1 MGSVILKQELFMHA
15 VRRRPFL
22 VLPLALALSGLASFS
37 HAQSQPLRIVV
48 PFSAG
53 GAADTYARLLAQ
65 QWQEAGVAPSIVIDN
80 KPGAGGVI
88 GSDNAA
94 KAAPDGNTLLM
105 VTVGHAVNPFILSK
119 LPYDTRKDFVPVG
132 MVASVPSLLVVGP
145 DFKGSSVQDL
155 IAAAKAKPNALDYA
169 SSGIGSTSHVAAAL
183 LESVAGVDML
193 HVPYRGAA
201 PALQDVMGGRVSFSI
216 DVITSSLQLVKSGK
230 LKALAITST
239 QRSPQA
245 PDVPTIAESGLPGYD
260 FTAWYALLAPAAT
273 PPDTIKRLNT
283 ALQNSLT
290 QPQFVEQLK
299 TSGAQPMPMDPGAS
313 NQYLEREFAKW
324 SRVVKERNIK
334 VE

>member
-1 MGSVILKQELFMHA
+1 MDW
-15 VRRRPFL
+15 P
-22 VLPLALALSGLASFS
+22 SGPKS
-37 HAQSQPLRIVV
+37 
-48 PFSAG
+48 
-53 GAADTYARLLAQ
+53 
-65 QWQEAGVAPSIVIDN
+65 
-80 KPGAGGVI
+80 
-88 GSDNAA
+88 
-94 KAAPDGNTLLM
+94 APDGNTLLM

-155 IAAAKAKPNALDYA
+155 IAAAKVKPGSLDYA

-201 PALQDVMGGRVSFSI
+201 PALQDVMGGRVTFSI
-216 DVITSSLQLVKSGK
+216 DVITSSLQLVKAGK

-239 QRSPQA
+239 QRNPQL
-245 PDVPTIAESGLPGYD
+245 PDVPTVAESGLPGYE
-260 FTAWYALLAPAAT
+260 FTAWYALLAPANT

-283 ALQNSLT
+283 ALQKTLA

-299 TSGAQPMPMDPGAS
+299 ASGAQPMAMDMAAS
-313 NQYLEREFAKW
+313 NQYLDREFGKW
-324 SRVVKERNIK
+324 ARVVKERNIK
-334 VE
+334 VD